1 MDDLLT
7 RLKAA
12 LADRYTIERELGS
25 GGMAIVF
32 LAQDLKHDRSVAVKV
47 LRPELVA
54 FVGSLGVQ
62 RFLREISVAAKLSH
76 PHILALH
83 DSGEVEGLPYYVMPF
98 VEGESL
104 RDRLN
109 REGPLRI
116 EEALRI
122 AREVASALSYAHSL
136 GFVHRDI
143 KPENILLHHDE
154 PVIAD
159 FGIAAAVSEAGG
171 GRLTETGIAVGTP
184 LYMSPEQAAGGID
197 PISGK
202 SDLYSLACVL
212 YEMLTGQPPFTGQN
226 AQAIMARHA
235 VDPVPAIRTVRST
248 VPACVDDAVR
258 RGLAKIPAD
267 RYETGTEFAEALV
280 GMDQGPGR
288 SASLLAPIKRIGGR
302 RFLIWAVPAAVAL
315 VASYWLL
322 ETAEP
327 SLDRHSVAVAYFAD
341 VSPNGELRAIA
352 DSLTEGIIDELSVVD
367 QIDVVSRHGVIPYRN
382 SELTRDSIA
391 RALNVGTVL
400 FGSVERV
407 GQYLRVTIRLADG
420 RTGEDI
426 IERRGFQL
434 PLGAT
439 KAMQDSL
446 IQAISGAF
454 AYWLGED
461 IWALP

>member
-1 MDDLLT
+1 MTEVLEPI
-7 RLKAA
+7 KQA
-12 LADRYTIERELGS
+12 LADRYTIEQEIGR
-25 GGMAIVF
+25 GGMATVY
-32 LAQDLKHDRSVAVKV
+32 LAHDLKHDRSVAVKV
-47 LRPELVA
+47 LRPELA
-54 FVGSLGVQ
+54 ASLGVQ

-83 DSGEVEGLPYYVMPF
+83 DSGEAEGFLYYVMPF
-98 VEGESL
+98 IEGESL

-122 AREVASALSYAHSL
+122 AREAASALSYAHSL
-136 GFVHRDI
+136 GFVHRDV
-143 KPENILLHHDE
+143 KPENILLHHNE
-154 PVIAD
+154 AVIAD

-184 LYMSPEQAAGGID
+184 LYMSPEQA
-197 PISGK
+197 SGSEQVTGS
-202 SDLYSLACVL
+202 SDIYSLACVL
-212 YEMLTGQPPFTGQN
+212 FEMLAGTPPFTGPS
-226 AQAIMARHA
+226 ALAIMARHA
-235 VDPVPAIRTVRST
+235 RDPAPRLLPLRSAIPDYVDA
-248 VPACVDDAVR
+248 AVR
-258 RGLAKIPAD
+258 RALEKIPAD
-267 RYETGTEFAEALV
+267 RYGTGTEFAEALV
-280 GMDQGPGR
+280 GMDHKRGR
-288 SASLLAPIKRIGGR
+288 TVSVLALIRRRVGR
-302 RFLIWAVPAAVAL
+302 RFLSVAVPATVAL
-315 VASYWLL
+315 VVTSYWYL
-322 ETAEP
+322 ESSP
-327 SLDRHSVAVAYFAD
+327 QSLNKYSVAIAYFD
-341 VSPNGELRAIA
+341 DLSPTGELRAIA

-367 QIDVVSRHGVIPYRN
+367 RIDVVSRHAVIPYRN
-382 SELTRDSIA
+382 AQLTRDSIA

-407 GQYLRVTIRLADG
+407 GQELLVSIRLADG

-426 IERRGFQL
+426 IERHGFQL